1 MFHGILIGIA
11 IAVVSIVAAE
21 IKFDYSLGDWLKDR
35 TLSLIGR
42 FQTYEHAKA
51 ATLKA
56 KAVRLEQKAEA
67 VKAKIEATLRKAE
80 FWQRN

>member
-11 IAVVSIVAAE
+11 IATALIVAAE

-35 TLSLIGR
+35 TLSLLGR

-56 KAVRLEQKAEA
+56 KAARLEHKAEA
-67 VKAKIEATLRKAE
+67 VKAQIASKMKKLE
-80 FWQRN
+80 FWK

>member
-1 MFHGILIGIA
+1 MFHGILIGIS
-11 IAVVSIVAAE
+11 IATALIVAAE

-35 TLSLIGR
+35 ALSLIGR

-67 VKAKIEATLRKAE
+67 VKAQIDAKLRKLE
-80 FWQRN
+80 FWK